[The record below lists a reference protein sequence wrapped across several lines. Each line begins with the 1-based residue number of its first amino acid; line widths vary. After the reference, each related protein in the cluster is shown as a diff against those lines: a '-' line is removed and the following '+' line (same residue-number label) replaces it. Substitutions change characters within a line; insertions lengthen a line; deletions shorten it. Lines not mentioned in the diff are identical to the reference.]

1 MSSSVHI
8 DDKGKLIIILGER
21 ATQIFDNMSLISE
34 TKCSIYFI
42 YSGKRFVL
50 SLHYV

>member
-21 ATQIFDNMSLISE
+21 ATSE

-50 SLHYV
+50 SLHYVESNMFFC